1 MSTLPDGICK
11 QLFACFIVSMPLLMA
26 GTTLGWS
33 SPMMEYTLEGTAPVH
48 LTSDQESWMVTLID
62 VGNVLLSLP
71 AGIMMDRIG
80 RKMSVYLTVP
90 ITLAGWLLILTAR
103 QPWHLYVARF
113 LHGSA
118 MAISLIVSP
127 SYVGEMA
134 SISVRGSLALVVELT
149 YASGLLLSY
158 VVGWIASYEVLAI
171 VGAIIPVV
179 TGVLMIAIPESPYY
193 LMMVGKPAEAARSL
207 RRLRNCSNKEFE
219 EELEI
224 VRLSVTDD
232 KCKGKLTD
240 LLHRDRAPLIIV
252 LTLAALQMM
261 CGASV
266 MEAYASSVLYG
277 TGLSPNAGAVIFG
290 LFIMVACVPFALTV
304 DKYGR
309 RPLIMVSCVG
319 TTLCHVFIAALLS
332 QDNAVGSTKALD
344 GWLLLASVCGAEFFI
359 NVGLMP
365 VLSVVQCEY
374 FPSDTR
380 GLANSAVVF
389 TITFTSTIM
398 LKIYQPVTD
407 AYGKRANFIGYAVI
421 TFLGGLFCYFYVP
434 ETKGKSFLQIQ
445 TDFETYDWCNGK
457 TSRPNYERI

>member
-33 SPMMEYTLEGTAPVH
+33 SPMMEYTLKGTAPVH
-48 LTSDQESWMVTLID
+48 LTLDQESWMVTLID

-80 RKMSVYLTVP
+80 RKLSVYLTVP
-90 ITLAGWLLILTAR
+90 ITLAGWILILTAR

-158 VVGWIASYEVLAI
+158 VVGWLADYETLAI
-171 VGAIIPVV
+171 VGAIIPVI
-179 TGVLMIAIPESPYY
+179 TGLLMVSIPESPYY
-193 LMMVGKPAEAARSL
+193 LMMVGKPEEAARSL
-207 RRLRNCSNKEFE
+207 RKLRNCGDEEFE

-224 VRLSVTDD
+224 VRQSVTED

-252 LTLAALQMM
+252 LTLAVLQMA

-266 MEAYASSVLYG
+266 MEAYASSVMYG
-277 TGLSPNAGAVIFG
+277 TGLSPNASAVIFG
-290 LFIMVACVPFALTV
+290 LFIVMACVPFALTV

-309 RPLIMVSCVG
+309 RPLFMASCLG
-319 TTLCHVFIAALLS
+319 TTLCHVFIAVLLS
-332 QDNAVGSTKALD
+332 QDEAESARSSLD

-359 NVGLMP
+359 NIGLMP

-407 AYGKRANFIGYAVI
+407 AYGKRANFVGYAVI
-421 TFLGGLFCYFYVP
+421 TFLGGLFCYFCVP

-445 TDFETYDWCNGK
+445 TDFETYAWRKSK
-457 TSRPNYERI
+457 TRRRNYERI

>member
-1 MSTLPDGICK
+1 
-11 QLFACFIVSMPLLMA
+11 MPLLMA

-33 SPMMEYTLEGTAPVH
+33 SPMMEYTLKGTAPVH

-80 RKMSVYLTVP
+80 RKLSVYLTVP
-90 ITLAGWLLILTAR
+90 ITLAGWILILTAR

-158 VVGWIASYEVLAI
+158 VVGWLSDYETLAI
-171 VGAIIPVV
+171 VGAIIPVI
-179 TGVLMIAIPESPYY
+179 TGLLMVSIPESPYF
-193 LMMVGKPAEAARSL
+193 LMMVGKPEEAARSL
-207 RRLRNCSNKEFE
+207 RKLRNCGDEEFA

-224 VRLSVTDD
+224 VRLSVTED

-252 LTLAALQMM
+252 LTLAALQMA

-277 TGLSPNAGAVIFG
+277 TGLSPNASAVIFG
-290 LFIMVACVPFALTV
+290 LFIVVACVPFALTV

-309 RPLIMVSCVG
+309 RPLFMASCVG
-319 TTLCHVFIAALLS
+319 TTLCHVFIAVLLS
-332 QDNAVGSTKALD
+332 QDDAESASSSLD

-359 NVGLMP
+359 NIGLMP

-407 AYGKRANFIGYAVI
+407 AYGKRANFVGYAVI
-421 TFLGGLFCYFYVP
+421 TFLGGLFCYFWVP

-445 TDFETYDWCNGK
+445 TDFETYAWRNGK
-457 TSRPNYERI
+457 TRRRNYERI